1 LGLDIPMETKYQN
14 IKKYLIDFMVIAENL
29 LTLGIKFLHLENL
42 AQEEVILL
50 FNFLQINYI
59 YS

>member
-1 LGLDIPMETKYQN
+1 METKYQN

-29 LTLGIKFLHLENL
+29 LTLGIKYLHLENL